1 MTKKREEQ
9 TDSIEG
15 CIYELK
21 LEIESLER
29 DDTLRIV
36 GKNIV
41 EDMLIK
47 RLASF
52 ADKSGNLINALEDK
66 DAK

>member
-9 TDSIEG
+9 TDSIED
-15 CIYELK
+15 CVYELK

-36 GKNIV
+36 ERNIV
-41 EDMLIK
+41 ENMLIK

-52 ADKSGNLINALEDK
+52 ADKSGNLINALEDE